1 MRLIFCGS
9 GDFGIPT
16 LLSLASAG
24 HEVLSIY
31 TQPARP
37 AGRGGKL
44 RPTPV
49 AEQGEKMG
57 LPVCPVA
64 DINAPEVV
72 EAMRSLHPEA
82 LLVIDFGQM
91 IGDEVCN
98 LAEHGA
104 VNLHG
109 SLLPELRG
117 AAPVNWAILRGHEQT
132 GVTTF
137 RIVKRMDAGA
147 MFVKKATAIDKNE
160 TAQELRYRLA
170 DLGVEAV
177 AETLALFAAG
187 RQSGQEQDESLATK
201 APRLKKTDGTIDWS
215 ADAEAIRRLVHGT
228 WPWPGGHTDFVS
240 EAGKRQTVELGRVAA
255 LPQGGGGAP
264 GVLGDDLTVACGTGR
279 IAIVQIKP
287 AGGRLMPWQ
296 DFVNGHRV
304 RPGCRFEKTAEMA
317 K

>member
-16 LLSLASAG
+16 LLSLAGLG
-24 HEVLSIY
+24 HEVLGIF
-31 TQPARP
+31 TQPPRP

-44 RPTPV
+44 RPTPA

-72 EAMRSLHPEA
+72 AQMRSLRPEA

-98 LAEHGA
+98 LSEHGA

-147 MFVKKATAIDKNE
+147 MFVKRSTAIDKNE
-160 TAQELRYRLA
+160 TALELRHRLA
-170 DLGVEAV
+170 DLGAEAV
-177 AETLALFAAG
+177 AETLALFVSG
-187 RQSGQEQDESLATK
+187 RQSGQEQDDSLATK
-201 APRLKKTDGTIDWS
+201 APRLKKADGRIDWS

-228 WPWPGGHTDFVS
+228 WPWPGGHADFVAES
-240 EAGKRQTVELGRVAA
+240 GKRQTVELGRVAA
-255 LPQGGGGAP
+255 LPAGGGGSP
-264 GVLGDDLTVACGTGR
+264 GLIGDDLTVACGTGR

-304 RPGCRFEKTAEMA
+304 RPGCRFEKTAEMT